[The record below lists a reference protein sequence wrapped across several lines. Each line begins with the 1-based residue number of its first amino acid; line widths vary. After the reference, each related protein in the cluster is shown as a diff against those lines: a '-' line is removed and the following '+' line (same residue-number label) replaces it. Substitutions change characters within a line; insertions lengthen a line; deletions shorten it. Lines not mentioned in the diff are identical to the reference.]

1 MGEFFSVPENWKS
14 LFKGLA
20 FVSSMQHE
28 YDPCFWTQK
37 KMLEM
42 NYIMFLSDA
51 DFLQHSFD
59 PAKWKLPIR
68 IMQCIT
74 TIY

>member
-1 MGEFFSVPENWKS
+1 MGDFFSVPKNWKS

-20 FVSSMQHE
+20 FVSSMQHK
-28 YDPCFWTQK
+28 YDPYFWTQK

-51 DFLQHSFD
+51 DF
-59 PAKWKLPIR
+59 
-68 IMQCIT
+68 
-74 TIY
+74 